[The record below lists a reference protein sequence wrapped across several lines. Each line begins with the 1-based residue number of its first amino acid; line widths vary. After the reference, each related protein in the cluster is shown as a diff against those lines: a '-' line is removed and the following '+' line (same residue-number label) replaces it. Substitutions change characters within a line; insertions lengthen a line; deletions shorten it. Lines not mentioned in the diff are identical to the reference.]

1 VASPYALPHLDLS
14 RRLQAV
20 PFTSAAS
27 NPVGAGTPRSREQ
40 HGAKLRGELAAAY
53 RAFDAAR
60 HEDERIGPSVGA
72 FLEVELKRGARIE
85 TVERRK
91 NGIVPGAA
99 RCEETNIRIV
109 GLYVP
114 DETRE
119 VFLDILR
126 EYHEGELTPKG
137 NPRRKGFVE
146 AIESIRQARLE
157 TFWTDDV
164 SRLPP
169 PGREMWW
176 EIWCLR
182 GLEDAL
188 EDLIE
193 RLGARAAE
201 RERRLYF
208 PEHVVLPVLAD
219 KATVELMLF
228 ARLSIVELRRASDS
242 PVFFLGELDRDEQL
256 EVSKNLAERTQ
267 WPGAG
272 VPAVC
277 LLDTGVNR
285 AHILIEPTLAEDD
298 MAAVKPE
305 WGIADSPQGHGTG
318 MAGLAL
324 FGDLT
329 PHLTG

>member
-1 VASPYALPHLDLS
+1 MASRYDLPHLDLAG
-14 RRLQAV
+14 RVQAV
-20 PFTSAAS
+20 PFTSTAS

-60 HEDERIGPSVGA
+60 REDERIGPPEGA
-72 FLEVELKRGARIE
+72 FLEVELKRGTRIE
-85 TVERRK
+85 TVERKRD
-91 NGIVPGAA
+91 GITPGAA
-99 RCEETNIRIV
+99 RREETDIRIV
-109 GLYVP
+109 GLFVP
-114 DETRE
+114 DEARE

-126 EYHEGELTPKG
+126 EYQEGELTPKG
-137 NPRRKGFVE
+137 KPRRKGFVE
-146 AIESIRQARLE
+146 AIESIRQAHLE

-182 GLEDAL
+182 RFEDDL

-219 KATVELMLF
+219 RATIELMLF
-228 ARLSIVELRRASDS
+228 ARRVA
-242 PVFFLGELDRDEQL
+242 P
-256 EVSKNLAERTQ
+256 
-267 WPGAG
+267 
-272 VPAVC
+272 
-277 LLDTGVNR
+277 
-285 AHILIEPTLAEDD
+285 
-298 MAAVKPE
+298 
-305 WGIADSPQGHGTG
+305 
-318 MAGLAL
+318 
-324 FGDLT
+324 
-329 PHLTG
+329 